1 MKHWN
6 WLNLAE
12 YGLLAGAG
20 VGSVATAASQQIL
33 YTLAPMSGLFVLN
46 LLNRQRLA
54 EAAQAKSQASVIQL
68 DQHVTDELAQLQQQV
83 QVLPNFLDLASLRK
97 SMLSNQ
103 QEQLNSI
110 AAEIA
115 QLRQEQSNSP
125 WQSTQQDVLRLREQ
139 YGSITDSIGTI
150 AQQLK
155 HLQTTTQTVAHGET
169 IEQAIAQLKSEVSHL
184 NSALQTIS
192 DDQIQHSSRN
202 FQDQINHLHRR
213 LNKLPTPVD
222 TTVLQQE
229 VDALV
234 KMMGEVP
241 SRRELAR
248 LTMQVEQL
256 SQNHRGLEQS
266 VNPLKLATTILKKQ
280 LDTVSSRLTMTS
292 SDAILSPTEAAILD
306 DLKLSTL
313 ALETRLGEL
322 SLANSPELLS
332 EIQSLVTRHLDPL
345 QQQIA
350 EMQHLTQTLNGQQ
363 QTLQAT
369 VDRTAPGFPAH
380 LDIVAQHL
388 DAAALHNELR
398 ALSARVEWTETN
410 QSDLQQRVEQAIQ
423 DPSQIQ
429 RPDLP
434 ERSHLS
440 DSSVPSGMTDYD
452 LVFDVQPQDINAA
465 PGIKTLGNRSRIEQA
480 LKTAIARLVIVYPY
494 PQPQS
499 FDSDLIDQFQAFLD
513 RGGCLD
519 LGWGHLGD
527 LHNRRQSR
535 SIHSRRAMDATE
547 NSYLHQVLH
556 RLTELKQQYPERF
569 RFKVLGTDEDFLV
582 CDRTYAI
589 LGTPALSTASNVFP
603 EASVGLRTRNAA
615 VIQGLM
621 ERFDQPILAEQDA
634 VAYFNR
640 ATTRYD
646 LGDRP
651 GAIADYDEVL
661 RIAPDDDVTY
671 NNRGLVR
678 YDLGDKRGAMA
689 DFDLALQVNP
699 GNFIAYCNRGVLRAE
714 LGDRVGAV
722 EDYTAALEINPDY
735 PIAYFYRGQALTKMQ
750 NRLGAIQ
757 DYSQVLR
764 LNPQDATAHFYR
776 GLACMRMG
784 QRLEAV
790 RDLRQAAQMF
800 SDQGDLRSYQQVVDT
815 LQKLHQR
822 LGEAG

>member
-1 MKHWN
+1 MKQWN

-97 SMLSNQ
+97 SMLSSQ

-115 QLRQEQSNSP
+115 QLRQEQSKSP
-125 WQSTQQDVLRLREQ
+125 WQATQQEVLRLREQ
-139 YGSITDSIGTI
+139 YGSITDSVGTI

-155 HLQTTTQTVAHGET
+155 HLQTTTQTVAHTEA
-169 IEQAIAQLKSEVSHL
+169 IEQAIAHLKSEVSHL
-184 NSALQTIS
+184 SSALRTIS
-192 DDQIQHSSRN
+192 DDQVQHSSRN

-229 VDALV
+229 VEALV

-280 LDTVSSRLTMTS
+280 LDTLSSRLMVAP
-292 SDAILSPTEAAILD
+292 SDAALSSAEAAILD
-306 DLKLSTL
+306 DLKLSTI

-345 QQQIA
+345 QQQVT
-350 EMQHLTQTLNGQQ
+350 EMQHLTQTLGQQQ

-369 VDRTAPGFPAH
+369 VDRTAPGLPVH
-380 LDIVAQHL
+380 LDTVAQHL

-398 ALSARVEWTETN
+398 ALSARLEWTESN

-423 DPSQIQ
+423 DPS
-429 RPDLP
+429 DL
-434 ERSHLS
+434 SGSS
-440 DSSVPSGMTDYD
+440 DLLGTTDYE
-452 LVFDVQPQDINAA
+452 LVFDVQPQDINAES
-465 PGIKTLGNRSRIEQA
+465 GSKTLGNRSRIEQA
-480 LKTAIARLVIVYPY
+480 LKTAIARLIIVYPY
-494 PQPQS
+494 PQPHCL
-499 FDSDLIDQFQAFLD
+499 DSDLIDQFQAFLD

-535 SIHSRRAMDATE
+535 SMHSRRAMDATE

-556 RLTELKQQYPERF
+556 RLTELKQQYPDRF

-582 CDRTYAI
+582 CDRAYAI

-603 EASVGLRTRNAA
+603 EASVGLRTRNPA
-615 VIQGLM
+615 VIQGLV

-678 YDLGDKRGAMA
+678 YDLGDKRGAMT

-722 EDYTAALEINPDY
+722 EDYTAALELNPDY
-735 PIAYFYRGQALTKMQ
+735 PTAYFYRGQALTKMQ

-784 QRLEAV
+784 QRLEAI

-800 SDQGDLRSYQQVVDT
+800 SDQGDMRSYQQVVDT